1 MITSLTWHTNM
12 CLVPS
17 SKITNYSIL
26 LCWPSNSQMQEKW
39 IRLNGNS
46 SSADILIYFYPFFH
60 SLNPPTFSSHGGS
73 VVLSSEDTTI
83 ARPCVWYTKSSSITL
98 NCHKILISNQ
108 VSSGTA
114 ARPPPARCARPPDGA
129 DAPWRARR
137 RSGRSPRNRGA

>member
-1 MITSLTWHTNM
+1 
-12 CLVPS
+12 
-17 SKITNYSIL
+17 
-26 LCWPSNSQMQEKW
+26 MQEKW

-108 VSSGTA
+108 VIREYVVGFLQA
-114 ARPPPARCARPPDGA
+114 VL
-129 DAPWRARR
+129 
-137 RSGRSPRNRGA
+137 RGSQIQGL